1 MEQHVITVALSFT
14 LLALFKLSFED
25 IWNRR
30 LPNVWV
36 GFYAFI
42 FLGVAFGLDFG
53 WEQISLHLLVAFITL
68 VIAAGL
74 FALRWLGGGDVKLWA
89 AVMLWAGP
97 HLWLQA
103 LVIGTL
109 AGAVVALLSL
119 LAAKLTRLP
128 RAPGQRFWRLLSA
141 DRGVPYGVGLSLAGI
156 YVLYVYL
163 QTVLQL
169 RYAA

>member
-1 MEQHVITVALSFT
+1 MEQHYVTVALAFA
-14 LLALFKLSFED
+14 LLAMFKLSFED
-25 IWNRR
+25 VWNRR

-42 FLGVAFGLDFG
+42 FSSVAFGLNFG
-53 WEQISLHLLVAFITL
+53 WAQISLHFFAALLMLLVG
-68 VIAAGL
+68 AGL

-97 HLWLQA
+97 NLWLQA
-103 LVIGTL
+103 LIIGTL

-128 RAPGQRFWRLLSA
+128 QVPGQRFWRLLSA
-141 DRGVPYGVGLSLAGI
+141 DRGVPYGVGLSSAGI
-156 YVLYVYL
+156 YVLYVYF
-163 QTVLQL
+163 QAVL
-169 RYAA
+169 